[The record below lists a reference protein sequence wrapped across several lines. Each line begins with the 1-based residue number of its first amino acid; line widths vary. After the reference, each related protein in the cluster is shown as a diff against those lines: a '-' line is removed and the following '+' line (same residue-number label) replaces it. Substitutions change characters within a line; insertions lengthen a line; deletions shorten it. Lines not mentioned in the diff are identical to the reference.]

1 MLKDSSRTRDIRP
14 EKVLLSDRMDPILV
28 DLGGFVELWGVC
40 FFGGDFGGKASVPGD
55 SSNVPFL
62 GWWSHVTLFGKGLVI
77 GDLRFS

>member
-1 MLKDSSRTRDIRP
+1 M
-14 EKVLLSDRMDPILV
+14 